1 MNEAGLALAIAA
13 AGGIGAGARH
23 LIDQALGSRVR
34 GRFPWGILVVN
45 LTGAF
50 AIGVLA
56 GLAADHP
63 LAVVATTGFLG
74 GYTTFSTASLDTVQL
89 LGKRRYRAAL
99 ANGAG
104 MLVAAVALAVCGILL
119 GRSLV

>member
-1 MNEAGLALAIAA
+1 MNDAGLALAIAA
-13 AGGIGAGARH
+13 AGGAGAGARH
-23 LIDQALGSRVR
+23 LLDQAVSARTR
-34 GRFPWGILVVN
+34 ARFPWGILVVN

-50 AIGVLA
+50 AIGVLM
-56 GLAADHP
+56 GFAADQP
-63 LAVVATTGFLG
+63 LVVVATTGFLG

-89 LGKRRYRAAL
+89 LGRRRYRAAL

-104 MLVAAVALAVCGILL
+104 MLAAAVVLAVCGMLL